1 MQSAPD
7 VPPQVAMSPVVVLS
21 SVSGCFVKI
30 SVEKELEED
39 LALIAFLYFLLGSL
53 VQISRAI

>member
-7 VPPQVAMSPVVVLS
+7 IPPQVAMSPVVVLS
-21 SVSGCFVKI
+21 SASGCFVKI

-39 LALIAFLYFLLGSL
+39 LALIAFMYFLLGSL